1 MKALETQPLDWINK
15 EILYKS
21 MLEVL
26 RGSGPGLDLNY
37 YEVQLA
43 IQLSVWI
50 EQPGFEV
57 LICLERADSSTDILL
72 TGILL

>member
-1 MKALETQPLDWINK
+1 MKALETQPLDWVNK

-21 MLEVL
+21 MFEVL

-50 EQPGFEV
+50 EEPGFEV

-72 TGILL
+72 